1 MINLQLTLE
10 QASALRNTLLLHT
23 SKDSFEYPSS
33 RVVLIREV
41 ISELDKEIETDSQII
56 SKLEEQTD
64 YGVGK

>member
-10 QASALRNTLLLHT
+10 QASALRNALFLHT
-23 SKDSFEYPSS
+23 KEDSFEYPSS

-41 ISELDKEIETDSQII
+41 ISELDKGIDTDNQTI

>member
-1 MINLQLTLE
+1 MITLQLTLE
-10 QASALRNTLLLHT
+10 QANAARYALLLHT

-41 ISELDKEIETDSQII
+41 ISELDKEIDQII
-56 SKLEEQTD
+56 SKLEGQTD

>member
-10 QASALRNTLLLHT
+10 QANAARYALLLHT
-23 SKDSFEYPSS
+23 SKDSLEYPSS

-41 ISELDKEIETDSQII
+41 ISELDKEIDQII
-56 SKLEEQTD
+56 SKLEGQTD